1 MFTPQHRLFLAL
13 GKQNQRLWK
22 AASLLRHLLTSEEP
36 AGDEDLVRWSAL
48 WKTVS
53 LRLIFFFPITKLKI
67 FFPLPGQMAFPHNP
81 KHTGSLTVMKK
92 LLCLYY
98 RNNVE
103 APDDLK

>member
-1 MFTPQHRLFLAL
+1 
-13 GKQNQRLWK
+13 
-22 AASLLRHLLTSEEP
+22 
-36 AGDEDLVRWSAL
+36 
-48 WKTVS
+48 
-53 LRLIFFFPITKLKI
+53 
-67 FFPLPGQMAFPHNP
+67 MAFPHNP